1 MSGHSKWSTIKHKKA
16 AADSRRGKA
25 FSRMAKEISIA
36 ARMGGGDVNFNSRLR
51 TAIDAAKSV
60 NMPNDNIKRAIAR
73 GTGEGGGA
81 AIEELTYEGY
91 GPGGVAVFVE
101 CVTDNRNRTAA
112 DIRHVFTKNNG
123 NLGQDGS
130 VAWMFQKTGLIA
142 VPKDRIEEDALM
154 EAALEAGAEDVK
166 DEGDLWEVH
175 APPAEFQAVRD
186 ALEAKGLRPERAEIT
201 MIPKNA
207 VAVAGKEA
215 EQVLR
220 LMNALEDHDDV
231 QNVYANFDI
240 SDEVMASLS

>member
-16 AADSRRGKA
+16 AADSRRGKV
-25 FSRMAKEISIA
+25 FSRIAKEISIA

-51 TAIDAAKSV
+51 TAIDAAKAV

-91 GPGGVAVFVE
+91 APGGVAVFVE

-142 VPKDRIEEDALM
+142 VPKAQIEEDALM

-175 APPAEFQAVRD
+175 APPTEFQAVKD
-186 ALEAKGLRPERAEIT
+186 ALQAKGLKPERAEIT